1 MNYKEQKIAEII
13 KKQNDKELRGSIMQ
27 LNAIQEEI
35 ALKWGNE
42 RIMKLISQELLI
54 RYQRA
59 QFKYKNEY
67 LTGNKTELTQ
77 MMIRANKALIQD
89 VQNKGYNELS
99 PEFIFVQHP
108 ETKQQLIICTNKDDI
123 CIAYEK
129 YKEKENV
136 IIFDINELL
145 TVIDKNILNMKKAT
159 RKVKGTITQYESIN

>member
-13 KKQNDKELRGSIMQ
+13 KKQNDKELHDSIMQ

-35 ALKWGNE
+35 SLKWGNE
-42 RIMKLISQELLI
+42 RIMRLISPELLV

-59 QFKYKNEY
+59 QVKYKNEY
-67 LTGNKTELTQ
+67 LTGNKTELAQ
-77 MMIRANKALIQD
+77 MMIRANKALISD
-89 VQNKGYNELS
+89 AQNKGYNEIS

-123 CIAYEK
+123 HIAHEK
-129 YKEKENV
+129 YKEKEDV

-145 TVIDKNILNMKKAT
+145 AVVDNNILNIKKAT
-159 RKVKGTITQYESIN
+159 RKIKGTITKYASIN

>member
-13 KKQNDKELRGSIMQ
+13 KKQNDKELHDSIMQ
-27 LNAIQEEI
+27 LNTLQEEI

-42 RIMKLISQELLI
+42 RIMKLISPELLV

-59 QFKYKNEY
+59 LTKYKNEY

-77 MMIRANKALIQD
+77 MMIRANQALIHD

-108 ETKQQLIICTNKDDI
+108 ETKQQLIICTNKDDML
-123 CIAYEK
+123 IAHQK
-129 YKEKENV
+129 YKEKEDV

-145 TVIDKNILNMKKAT
+145 AVVDKNILSIKKAT
-159 RKVKGTITQYESIN
+159 RKVRGTITKYESIN

>member
-13 KKQNDKELRGSIMQ
+13 KKQNDKELHDSIMQ
-27 LNAIQEEI
+27 LNTLQEEI

-42 RIMKLISQELLI
+42 RIMKLISPELLV

-59 QFKYKNEY
+59 LNKYKNEY
-67 LTGNKTELTQ
+67 LSGNKIELIQ
-77 MMIRANKALIQD
+77 MMIRANQALIHD

-108 ETKQQLIICTNKDDI
+108 ETKQQLIICTKKDDI
-123 CIAYEK
+123 PVAHQK
-129 YKEKENV
+129 YKEKEDV

-145 TVIDKNILNMKKAT
+145 TVIDKNILSIKKAT
-159 RKVKGTITQYESIN
+159 HKVRGTITKYESIN

>member
-13 KKQNDKELRGSIMQ
+13 KKQNDKELHDSIMQ
-27 LNAIQEEI
+27 LNTLQEEI

-42 RIMKLISQELLI
+42 RIMKLISPELLV

-59 QFKYKNEY
+59 LTKYKNEY
-67 LTGNKTELTQ
+67 LSGNKIELIQ
-77 MMIRANKALIQD
+77 MMIRANQALIHD

-108 ETKQQLIICTNKDDI
+108 ETKQQLIICTNKDDMP
-123 CIAYEK
+123 IAHQK
-129 YKEKENV
+129 YKEKEDV

-145 TVIDKNILNMKKAT
+145 TVIDKNILNIKKAT
-159 RKVKGTITQYESIN
+159 RKVRGTITKYESKN

>member
-13 KKQNDKELRGSIMQ
+13 RKQNDKELHSSIMQ

-35 ALKWGNE
+35 AFKWGSE

-59 QFKYKNEY
+59 QVKYKNEY

-99 PEFIFVQHP
+99 PKFIFVQHP
-108 ETKQQLIICTNKDDI
+108 ETNQQLIICTNKDDI
-123 CIAYEK
+123 HIAHEK
-129 YKEKENV
+129 YKEKEDV

-145 TVIDKNILNMKKAT
+145 AVVDKNILTIKKAT
-159 RKVKGTITQYESIN
+159 HKVKGTITKYESIN